1 LEQRAPS
8 ITDNLPIT
16 VLSHE
21 KKLYDSNKD
30 LDSIQLGNGLP
41 RRNIKTSGE

>member
-8 ITDNLPIT
+8 ITDNRPMT
-16 VLSHE
+16 VLTHE
-21 KKLYDSNKD
+21 KKIFDSNKD